1 MSFLKSLKS
10 AFGFGPDP
18 TVDDEDKLL
27 ADDSFSA
34 KAVPGAVEAANAE
47 PEPAPEAPVLDPR
60 AVRGIFTSVVSVFN
74 ESLPQFVSA
83 SIDTKAQEEFLY
95 KTLDQ
100 SLKDYLTRLVQ
111 DARVYAEGAVR
122 HENHETL
129 AELARLRQ
137 EKESLE
143 HQRSSIK
150 EQQLSA
156 DRRRRAM
163 ADRVQDLEQQLAAL
177 EADREQFELENKSL
191 LNKIKLSEIQP
202 AVVEELSAEVERLR
216 AQLAAAGSAPGDA
229 AATPAPDPAAEA
241 ALESANEKIAALEK
255 DLAARE
261 EAPRTAT
268 EMYNSL
274 QHELVEERRK
284 AADASAGIAADLD
297 AANAGIRNLRKE
309 LEEKDAQL
317 DEAARLLKGM
327 EQLNAQMLQVE
338 TAITKRDERI
348 KALQQKNRDLRSRL
362 DKAEKRLSGALT
374 PSLPFGDSGLAD
386 PHEDYN
392 SDNMIATSP
401 IRPEDLDDGFR
412 EVDWLTG
419 TPPKGTIVRS
429 ELTDEEFGYQEPPR
443 KPKPKDHDSQLS
455 LF

>member
-1 MSFLKSLKS
+1 MSFLKSLKN

-18 TVDDEDKLL
+18 QADDEDKLL
-27 ADDSFSA
+27 ADDSF
-34 KAVPGAVEAANAE
+34 KALAAPGAAEAAVAE
-47 PEPAPEAPVLDPR
+47 PEPAPDAPVLDPG

-74 ESLPQFVSA
+74 ESLPTFVRDSV
-83 SIDTKAQEEFLY
+83 DTKAQEDFLY
-95 KTLDQ
+95 KSLDQ
-100 SLKDYLTRLVQ
+100 SLRDYLTRLIE
-111 DARVYAEGAVR
+111 DARIYAEGAVR

-163 ADRVQDLEQQLAAL
+163 ADRVRDLEQQVAAL
-177 EADREQFELENKSL
+177 DAEREQFELENKSL

-216 AQLAAAGSAPGDA
+216 AQLAAGGSAPAEAPAAVDKELAEALDA
-229 AATPAPDPAAEA
+229 AKERIQ
-241 ALESANEKIAALEK
+241 ALER
-255 DLAARE
+255 DLAGRE
-261 EAPRTAT
+261 EATRTAA
-268 EMYNSL
+268 EMYSSL

-284 AADASAGIAADLD
+284 AAEASAGIAAELD
-297 AANAGIRNLRKE
+297 TANTRLRNLE
-309 LEEKDAQL
+309 QQSAEKDAQL
-317 DEAARLLKGM
+317 AEAARLLKGM
-327 EQLNAQMLQVE
+327 EQLTSQMQQVE
-338 TAITKRDERI
+338 AAITKRDERI

-362 DKAEKRLSGALT
+362 DKAEKRLSGTLT
-374 PSLPFGDSGLAD
+374 PSLPFGESSLAD
-386 PHEDYN
+386 PQEPYG
-392 SDNMIATSP
+392 SDDMISTSP

-419 TPPKGTIVRS
+419 TPPKGTVVRS
-429 ELTDEEFGYQEPPR
+429 ELTDDEFGYQEPPR